1 MSTANPTANSAAS
14 YPSSRSQTPSALHV
28 FTREAVEL
36 AKALMHPGQFVAAVE
51 EQMRRQKA
59 GEASRQK

>member
-14 YPSSRSQTPSALHV
+14 YPSSRSQTPGALHV
-28 FTREAVEL
+28 FTREAMEL
-36 AKALMHPGQFVAAVE
+36 AKALMHPGQFVAGVE